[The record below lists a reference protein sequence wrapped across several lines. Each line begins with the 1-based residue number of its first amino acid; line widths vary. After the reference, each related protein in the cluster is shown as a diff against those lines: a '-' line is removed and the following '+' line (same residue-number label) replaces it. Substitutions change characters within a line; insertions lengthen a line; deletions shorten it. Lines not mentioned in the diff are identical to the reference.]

1 MANITPVAAFR
12 ASLDKADGV
21 QCTLTQWVCKTKDG
35 DHPVITV
42 PSTPPNHHTVDTAA
56 ATADPD
62 TIDAVATTTDAS
74 TKTPPGCQ
82 SFPMGFEEP

>member
-1 MANITPVAAFR
+1 MGAQDKGRRPPGYHRPVYAA
-12 ASLDKADGV
+12 D
-21 QCTLTQWVCKTKDG
+21 
-35 DHPVITV
+35 
-42 PSTPPNHHTVDTAA
+42 HHTVDTVA